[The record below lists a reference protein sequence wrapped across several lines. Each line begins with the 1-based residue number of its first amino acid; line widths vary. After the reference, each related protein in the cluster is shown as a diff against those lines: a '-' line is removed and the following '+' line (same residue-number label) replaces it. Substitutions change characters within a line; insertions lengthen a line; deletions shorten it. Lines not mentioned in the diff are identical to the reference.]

1 VRTSRVKIAQGRIL
15 RFTAYIVSNPG
26 QKSMQTHLVVEFI
39 IWLLIAASII
49 AVVAA
54 RLRVPYTVALVLGG
68 LALGMVRTP
77 FLQDVTGLR
86 PDWLTPDIALVIFL
100 PPLLFE
106 GSVKIQFRHLRENF
120 IPILLLAN
128 IGVLVATIITGF
140 VIHWEVGLPILT
152 GLLFGS
158 IISATDP
165 ISVLSIFKSMTV
177 SKRLSVIVEGES
189 LFNDGTAAVL
199 FAILLAGIKTG
210 NLSVYTAIESF
221 LVVVL
226 GGAAVGLSFGY
237 IISKVT
243 QRIDEPRIEITLTT
257 ILAYSSYLVADGLHL
272 SGVIA
277 RVAAGLTIGNFGARV
292 GMSPRT
298 KVAMWSFWEY
308 SSFVINSIVFLLIGL
323 EVRVTEIL
331 HFWQATL
338 LAIGAVLLGRAISV
352 YTVAPINNVFAEKIS
367 RRWQHVLVWGGM
379 HGALSLALALSL
391 DQSFPFRDQI
401 LTMTFG
407 AVAFTIIVQGLTI
420 KHLLR
425 ALGVSTSKEDLYGR
439 ARVREIALAAAQTE
453 LDSMFRSHLVSPPV
467 YARYRRELETQLEKA
482 ASDIAEIYSKD
493 ESRASEEIHVAKMR
507 LIAAEKSS
515 IEEAVH
521 EGIISAQSAKSMIDA
536 ADRELDQLAN
546 RDEDSR
552 DSG

>member
-1 VRTSRVKIAQGRIL
+1 
-15 RFTAYIVSNPG
+15 
-26 QKSMQTHLVVEFI
+26 MQTNLVVEFI
-39 IWLLIAASII
+39 LWLLIAASVI
-49 AVVAA
+49 AVVAS
-54 RLRVPYTVALVLGG
+54 RLRIPYTVALVLGG

-77 FLQDVTGLR
+77 FLQNVTGLR

-106 GSVKIQFRHLRENF
+106 GSVRIQFRHLRENF

-128 IGVLVATIITGF
+128 IGVLVATFITGF
-140 VIHWEVGLPILT
+140 VIHWEVGLPVLT

-165 ISVLSIFKSMTV
+165 ISVLSIFKSMSV
-177 SKRLSVIVEGES
+177 SKRLSIIVEGES

-210 NLSVYTAIESF
+210 DLGIWTGIRNF

-226 GGAAVGLSFGY
+226 GGAAVGLAFGY
-237 IISKVT
+237 VISKVT

-257 ILAYSSYLVADGLHL
+257 ILAYSSYLVADSLQL

-277 RVAAGLTIGNFGARV
+277 TVAAGLTIGNFGARV

-298 KVAMWSFWEY
+298 RVAMWSFWEY
-308 SSFVINSIVFLLIGL
+308 LSFVINSIVFLLIGL

-331 HFWQATL
+331 QSWQATL

-352 YTVAPINNVFAEKIS
+352 YSVAPINNIFAEKIS

-391 DQSFPFRDQI
+391 DQSFPYRSQI

-407 AVAFTIIVQGLTI
+407 AVAFTIIVQGLSI
-420 KHLLR
+420 KPLLR
-425 ALGVSTSKEDLYGR
+425 FLGVSGSKEDLYGQ
-439 ARVREIALAAAQTE
+439 ARVREIALAAAQEE
-453 LDSMFRSHLVSPPV
+453 LDSMVRSHLVSPPV
-467 YARYRRELETQLEKA
+467 YERYRRELEVQMEKA
-482 ASDIAEIYSKD
+482 EREMAEIYQKD
-493 ESRASEEIHVAKMR
+493 ESHASEEIHLAKVR
-507 LIAAEKSS
+507 LIAAQKSA
-515 IEEAVH
+515 IEQAVH
-521 EGIISAQSAKSMIDA
+521 NGMLSSQSARNMIDA
-536 ADRELDQLAN
+536 ADLELDRLTN
-546 RDEDSR
+546 PDENSEN
-552 DSG
+552 SG

>member
-1 VRTSRVKIAQGRIL
+1 
-15 RFTAYIVSNPG
+15 
-26 QKSMQTHLVVEFI
+26 MQTDLAVEFI

-54 RLRVPYTVALVLGG
+54 RLRIPYTVALVLGG

-77 FLQDVTGLR
+77 FLQNVTGQR
-86 PDWLTPDIALVIFL
+86 PDWLTPSVALIIFL

-106 GSVKIQFRHLRENF
+106 GSVKIQFRHLRENA

-128 IGVLVATIITGF
+128 VGVLVATFITGF
-140 VIHWEVGLPILT
+140 VIHWEAGVPILIA
-152 GLLFGS
+152 LLFGS

-165 ISVLSIFKSMTV
+165 ISVLSIFKSMAV
-177 SKRLSVIVEGES
+177 SRRLSIIVEGES

-199 FAILLAGIKTG
+199 FAILLAGFKTG
-210 NLSVYTAIESF
+210 NLGIRTGIEDF

-226 GGAAVGLSFGY
+226 GGAAVGLAFGY
-237 IISKVT
+237 VISKIT

-257 ILAYSSYLVADGLHL
+257 ILAYSSYLVANSLHL

-277 RVAAGLTIGNFGARV
+277 TVAAGLTIGNFGARV

-298 KVAMWSFWEY
+298 RVAMWSFWEY
-308 SSFVINSIVFLLIGL
+308 LSFVINSIVFLLIGL

-331 HFWQATL
+331 HAWHGTL

-352 YTVAPINNVFAEKIS
+352 YAVAPINNIFAEKIS
-367 RRWQHVLVWGGM
+367 IRWQHVLVWGGM

-391 DQSFPFRDQI
+391 DQTFPYRDQI

-420 KHLLR
+420 KPLLR
-425 ALGVSTSKEDLYGR
+425 ALRISTSEEDDYKR
-439 ARVREIALAAAQTE
+439 ARVRQIALAAAQGE
-453 LDSMFRSHLVSPPV
+453 LDSMLRSHLVSFPV
-467 YARYRRELETQLEKA
+467 YERYRHELEAQLKKA
-482 ASDIAEIYSKD
+482 EDDVAEIYKED
-493 ESRASEEIHVAKMR
+493 EARASEEVRLAKVR

-515 IEEAVH
+515 IEQAVH
-521 EGIISAQSAKSMIDA
+521 DGLISSQSASDMIDA
-536 ADRELDQLAN
+536 ADRELDRLTN
-546 RDEDSR
+546 PDEN
-552 DSG
+552 SGNSG

>member
-1 VRTSRVKIAQGRIL
+1 
-15 RFTAYIVSNPG
+15 
-26 QKSMQTHLVVEFI
+26 MQTNLVIEFI
-39 IWLLIAASII
+39 LWLLIAASVI

-77 FLQDVTGLR
+77 FLQNITGQR
-86 PDWLTPDIALVIFL
+86 PDWLTPEIALVIFL

-128 IGVLVATIITGF
+128 MGVLVATIITGF
-140 VIHWEVGLPILT
+140 VIHWEVGLPIMV
-152 GLLFGS
+152 GLLFGA

-165 ISVLSIFKSMTV
+165 ISVLSIFKSMAV

-210 NLSVYTAIESF
+210 DLGVQSGIERF

-226 GGAAVGLSFGY
+226 GGAAVGLTFGY
-237 IISKVT
+237 VISKVT
-243 QRIDEPRIEITLTT
+243 QKIDEPRIEITLTT

-277 RVAAGLTIGNFGARV
+277 TVAAGLTIGNFGARV

-298 KVAMWSFWEY
+298 RVALWSFWEY
-308 SSFVINSIVFLLIGL
+308 FSFVINSIVFLLIGL

-331 HFWQATL
+331 HSWQATL

-352 YTVAPINNVFAEKIS
+352 YTVAPINNIFAEKIS

-391 DQSFPFRDQI
+391 DQSFPYRSQI
-401 LTMTFG
+401 LSMTFG
-407 AVAFTIIVQGLTI
+407 AVAFTLIVQGLTI
-420 KHLLR
+420 KPLLR
-425 ALGVSTSKEDLYGR
+425 ALGVSSSKEDLYGR
-439 ARVREIALAAAQTE
+439 ARVREIAVAAAQGE
-453 LDSMFRSHLVSPPV
+453 LDSMFRSHLISPPV
-467 YARYRRELETQLEKA
+467 FERYRHELESQMEKA
-482 ASDIAEIYSKD
+482 KSDVTEIYHKD
-493 ESRASEEIHVAKMR
+493 ENRASEEIHLVKVR

-521 EGIISAQSAKSMIDA
+521 AGLISEQSAKGMIDA
-536 ADRELDQLAN
+536 ADRELDRLTN
-546 RDEDSR
+546 PDEKSEVPPEQASPGSR
-552 DSG
+552 SKACPAGKAQV

>member
-1 VRTSRVKIAQGRIL
+1 
-15 RFTAYIVSNPG
+15 
-26 QKSMQTHLVVEFI
+26 MQTHLVVEFI
-39 IWLLIAASII
+39 IWLLIAASVI

-68 LALGMVRTP
+68 LVLGMVRTP

-128 IGVLVATIITGF
+128 IGVLVATVITGF
-140 VIHWEVGLPILT
+140 VIHWEVGLPLLV

-165 ISVLSIFKSMTV
+165 ISVLSIFKSMAV

-210 NLSVYTAIESF
+210 NLGIQSGVESF

-226 GGAAVGLSFGY
+226 GGAAVGITFGY
-237 IISKVT
+237 VISKIT

-257 ILAYSSYLVADGLHL
+257 ILAYSSYLVADNLHL

-277 RVAAGLTIGNFGARV
+277 TVAAGLTIGNFGARV

-298 KVAMWSFWEY
+298 RVAMWSFWEY
-308 SSFVINSIVFLLIGL
+308 LSFVINSIVFLLIGL
-323 EVRVTEIL
+323 EVRVSAMI

-352 YTVAPINNVFAEKIS
+352 YTVAPINNLVAEKIP

-391 DQSFPFRDQI
+391 DSSFPYRDQI

-407 AVAFTIIVQGLTI
+407 AVAFTIIAQGLTI
-420 KHLLR
+420 KPLLR
-425 ALGVSTSKEDLYGR
+425 ALGVSTSKEDHYER
-439 ARVREIALAAAQTE
+439 ARVRQIALAAAQAE
-453 LDSMFRSHLVSPPV
+453 LNSMLSSHMVSAPV
-467 YARYRRELETQLEKA
+467 YERYRRELNVQLEQAELK
-482 ASDIAEIYSKD
+482 IAEIYSKD
-493 ESRASEEIHVAKMR
+493 ETRASGEIHLAKVR

-521 EGIISAQSAKSMIDA
+521 EGLISAQSARSMIDA
-536 ADRELDQLAN
+536 ADRELDRLTN
-546 RDEDSR
+546 PDEN
-552 DSG
+552 SGKSN

>member
-1 VRTSRVKIAQGRIL
+1 
-15 RFTAYIVSNPG
+15 
-26 QKSMQTHLVVEFI
+26 MQTDLVIEFI
-39 IWLLIAASII
+39 LWLLIAASVI
-49 AVVAA
+49 AVIAA

-77 FLQDVTGLR
+77 FLQQITGQR

-128 IGVLVATIITGF
+128 VGVLVATIITGY
-140 VIHWEVGLPILT
+140 VIHWEVGLPILI

-165 ISVLSIFKSMTV
+165 ISVLSVFKSMAV
-177 SKRLSVIVEGES
+177 SKRLSIVVEGES

-199 FAILLAGIKTG
+199 FAILLAGIQTG
-210 NLSVYTAIESF
+210 NLSVRTGIESF

-226 GGAAVGLSFGY
+226 GGAAVGLAFGY
-237 IISKVT
+237 VISKIT

-257 ILAYSSYLVADGLHL
+257 ILAYSSYLVADSLHL

-277 RVAAGLTIGNFGARV
+277 TVAAGLTIGNYGARI

-298 KVAMWSFWEY
+298 RVAMWSFWEY
-308 SSFVINSIVFLLIGL
+308 LSFVINSIVFLLIGL

-331 HFWQATL
+331 HSWQATL

-352 YTVAPINNVFAEKIS
+352 YAVTPINNLFAERIS

-391 DQSFPFRDQI
+391 PQSFQYREQI

-420 KHLLR
+420 KPLLR
-425 ALGVSTSKEDLYGR
+425 ALRVSTSKEDQYER
-439 ARVREIALAAAQTE
+439 ARVRQIALAAAQGE
-453 LDSMFRSHLVSPPV
+453 LDSMLRSHLVSPPV
-467 YARYRRELETQLEKA
+467 YDRYRQELETQLEEAKN
-482 ASDIAEIYSKD
+482 DVAEIYNRD
-493 ESRASEEIHVAKMR
+493 QTRASEEIHLAKVR
-507 LIAAEKSS
+507 LVAAEKSS

-521 EGIISAQSAKSMIDA
+521 EGLISAQSARSMIDA
-536 ADRELDQLAN
+536 ADRELDRLTN
-546 RDEDSR
+546 PDESPGK
-552 DSG
+552 SG

>member
-1 VRTSRVKIAQGRIL
+1 
-15 RFTAYIVSNPG
+15 
-26 QKSMQTHLVVEFI
+26 MQTNLVVEFI
-39 IWLLIAASII
+39 LWLLIAASVI

-54 RLRVPYTVALVLGG
+54 RLRIPYTVALVLGG

-77 FLQDVTGLR
+77 FLQNVTGLR

-128 IGVLVATIITGF
+128 IGVLVATVITGF

-165 ISVLSIFKSMTV
+165 ISVLSIFKSMSV
-177 SKRLSVIVEGES
+177 SKRLSIIVEGES
-189 LFNDGTAAVL
+189 LFNDGTAAVF

-210 NLSVYTAIESF
+210 ELGVWTGVRNF

-226 GGAAVGLSFGY
+226 GGAAVGLAFGY
-237 IISKVT
+237 VISKVT

-257 ILAYSSYLVADGLHL
+257 ILAYSSYLVADSLHL

-277 RVAAGLTIGNFGARV
+277 TVAAGLTIGNFGARV

-298 KVAMWSFWEY
+298 RVALWSFWEY
-308 SSFVINSIVFLLIGL
+308 LSFVINSIVFLLIGL

-331 HFWQATL
+331 HSWQATL
-338 LAIGAVLLGRAISV
+338 LAIGAVLLGRAIAV
-352 YTVAPINNVFAEKIS
+352 YTVAPINNIFAERIS

-391 DQSFPFRDQI
+391 DQSFPYRSQI
-401 LTMTFG
+401 LTMAFG

-420 KHLLR
+420 KPLLR
-425 ALGVSTSKEDLYGR
+425 ALGVSSSKEDIYGK
-439 ARVREIALAAAQTE
+439 ARVREIALAAAQGE
-453 LDSMFRSHLVSPPV
+453 LDSMVGSRLISPPV
-467 YARYRRELETQLEKA
+467 YERYRSLLGTQMEKA
-482 ASDIAEIYSKD
+482 ERDIAEIYRED
-493 ESRASEEIHVAKMR
+493 ESRASEEFHLTKVRLVA
-507 LIAAEKSS
+507 AQKSA
-515 IEEAVH
+515 IEDAVH
-521 EGIISAQSAKSMIDA
+521 SGLISAQSARSLIDA
-536 ADRELDQLAN
+536 ADQELDRLAN
-546 RDEDSR
+546 PNEYSENSD
-552 DSG
+552 

>member
-1 VRTSRVKIAQGRIL
+1 
-15 RFTAYIVSNPG
+15 
-26 QKSMQTHLVVEFI
+26 MQTNLVVEFI
-39 IWLLIAASII
+39 IWLLIAASLI

-54 RLRVPYTVALVLGG
+54 RLRIPYTVALVLGG

-77 FLQDVTGLR
+77 FLQNITGQR
-86 PDWLTPDIALVIFL
+86 PDWLTPDVALIIFL

-106 GSVKIQFRHLRENF
+106 GSVKIQFRHLRENI

-128 IGVLVATIITGF
+128 VGVLVATLITGYA
-140 VIHWEVGLPILT
+140 IHWELGIPILT
-152 GLLFGS
+152 ALLFGS

-165 ISVLSIFKSMTV
+165 ISVLSIFKSMAV
-177 SKRLSVIVEGES
+177 SKRLSIIVEGES

-199 FAILLAGIKTG
+199 FAILLAGIRTG
-210 NLSVYTAIESF
+210 NLGIRTGIESF

-226 GGAAVGLSFGY
+226 GGAAVGLVFGY
-237 IISKVT
+237 VISKIT

-257 ILAYSSYLVADGLHL
+257 ILAYSSYLVANSLHL

-277 RVAAGLTIGNFGARV
+277 TVAAGLTIGNFGARV

-298 KVAMWSFWEY
+298 RVAMWSFWEY
-308 SSFVINSIVFLLIGL
+308 LSFVINSIVFLLIGL

-331 HFWQATL
+331 HAWQATL

-352 YTVAPINNVFAEKIS
+352 YAVAPINNFFAEKIS

-391 DQSFPFRDQI
+391 DRAFPYREQI
-401 LTMTFG
+401 LSITFG
-407 AVAFTIIVQGLTI
+407 AVAFSIIVQGLTI
-420 KHLLR
+420 KPLLR
-425 ALGVSTSKEDLYGR
+425 ALGVSTSKEDNYER
-439 ARVREIALAAAQTE
+439 ARVRQIALAAAQGE
-453 LDSMFRSHLVSPPV
+453 LDSLLRSHLISLPV
-467 YARYRRELETQLEKA
+467 FEQYRGELEAQLERA
-482 ASDIAEIYSKD
+482 ESDIAEIYRKD
-493 ESRASEEIHVAKMR
+493 EARASEEIHLAKVR

-521 EGIISAQSAKSMIDA
+521 DGLISARSARSMIDA
-536 ADRELDQLAN
+536 ADQELDRLTN
-546 RDEDSR
+546 SDDNTGKS
-552 DSG
+552 D

>member
-1 VRTSRVKIAQGRIL
+1 
-15 RFTAYIVSNPG
+15 
-26 QKSMQTHLVVEFI
+26 MQTNLVVEFI
-39 IWLLIAASII
+39 LWLLIAASVIS
-49 AVVAA
+49 VVAA

-77 FLQDVTGLR
+77 FLQNVTGQR
-86 PDWLTPDIALVIFL
+86 PDWLTPEIALVIFL

-128 IGVLVATIITGF
+128 MGVLVATIITGF
-140 VIHWEVGLPILT
+140 VIHWEVGLPIMV
-152 GLLFGS
+152 GLLFGA

-165 ISVLSIFKSMTV
+165 ISVLSIFKSMSV

-210 NLSVYTAIESF
+210 GLGIQSGIERF

-226 GGAAVGLSFGY
+226 GGAAVGLTFGY
-237 IISKVT
+237 VISKVT
-243 QRIDEPRIEITLTT
+243 QRIDEARIEITLTT
-257 ILAYSSYLVADGLHL
+257 ILAYSSYLMADSLHL

-277 RVAAGLTIGNFGARV
+277 TVAAGLTIGNFGARV

-298 KVAMWSFWEY
+298 RVALWSFWEY
-308 SSFVINSIVFLLIGL
+308 LSFVINSIIFLLIGL

-331 HFWQATL
+331 HSWQATL
-338 LAIGAVLLGRAISV
+338 LAIGAVLVGRAIAV
-352 YTVAPINNVFAEKIS
+352 YIVAPINNIFSEKIS

-391 DQSFPFRDQI
+391 DQSFPYRSQI

-420 KHLLR
+420 KPLLR
-425 ALGVSTSKEDLYGR
+425 LLGVSSSKEDLYGR
-439 ARVREIALAAAQTE
+439 ARVREIAVAAAQGE
-453 LDSMFRSHLVSPPV
+453 LDLMFRSHLISPPV
-467 YARYRRELETQLEKA
+467 YELYHNELQTRMEKA
-482 ASDIAEIYSKD
+482 RGDVTEIYHKD
-493 ESRASEEIHVAKMR
+493 ENRASEEIHLAKVR

-521 EGIISAQSAKSMIDA
+521 SGLISEQSARGMIDA
-536 ADRELDQLAN
+536 ADQELDRLTNPDENSELPPEQAPPGSAN
-546 RDEDSR
+546 
-552 DSG
+552 GA

>member
-1 VRTSRVKIAQGRIL
+1 
-15 RFTAYIVSNPG
+15 
-26 QKSMQTHLVVEFI
+26 MQTHLVIEFI
-39 IWLLIAASII
+39 IWLLIAASVI

-54 RLRVPYTVALVLGG
+54 RLRIPYTVALVVGG
-68 LALGMVRTP
+68 LVLGMVRTP
-77 FLQDVTGLR
+77 FLQNVTGLR

-106 GSVKIQFRHLRENF
+106 GSVKIHFRHLRENF
-120 IPILLLAN
+120 VPILLLAN
-128 IGVLVATIITGF
+128 IGVLVATTITGI
-140 VIHWEVGLPILT
+140 VLHWEAGLPILT
-152 GLLFGS
+152 ALLFGS

-165 ISVLSIFKSMTV
+165 ISVLSIFKSMAV
-177 SKRLSVIVEGES
+177 SKRLSIIVEGES

-199 FAILLAGIKTG
+199 FAILLVGIKTG
-210 NLSVYTAIESF
+210 KLSIGTGAESF

-226 GGAAVGLSFGY
+226 GGAAVGLAFGY

-257 ILAYSSYLVADGLHL
+257 ILAYSSYLVADSLHL

-277 RVAAGLTIGNFGARV
+277 TVAAGLTIGNFGARI

-298 KVAMWSFWEY
+298 RVAMWSFWEY
-308 SSFVINSIVFLLIGL
+308 LSFVINSIVFLLIGL
-323 EVRVTEIL
+323 EVRVTELL
-331 HFWQATL
+331 HAWHATL

-352 YTVAPINNVFAEKIS
+352 YSVAPINNLFAEKIP

-391 DQSFPFRDQI
+391 DQSFPYRNQI
-401 LTMTFG
+401 LSMTFG

-420 KHLLR
+420 KLLLR
-425 ALGVSTSKEDLYGR
+425 ALHISTSKEDEFE
-439 ARVREIALAAAQTE
+439 RVRVRQIALAAAQGE
-453 LDSMFRSHLVSPPV
+453 LDSMLRGHLVSAPI
-467 YARYRRELETQLEKA
+467 YQRFRQELETQQQKA
-482 ASDIAEIYSKD
+482 DSDLAEVYSKD
-493 ESRASEEIHVAKMR
+493 ETRASAEIQLTRVR

-521 EGIISAQSAKSMIDA
+521 EGILSAQSAESMIDA
-536 ADRELDQLAN
+536 ADRELDRLTNQ
-546 RDEDSR
+546 DEDSGHS
-552 DSG
+552 D